1 MYACRQHKGKQ
12 ADLPK
17 TDSLVCTTFS
27 IKAAVTSRVSDH
39 PLVFLS
45 DLPTETK

>member
-17 TDSLVCTTFS
+17 ISSLVCTTFS
-27 IKAAVTSRVSDH
+27 IQATVTSR
-39 PLVFLS
+39 LS
-45 DLPTETK
+45 DYPSSLPTETK